1 MTGVWN
7 SGEEYRYLLNA
18 HVRNAVESARRSSTI
33 FWSKAVMLHWGG
45 QGRATCWREAR
56 PEAPCVC
63 VCVCVCVCSR
73 ARVCS
78 NHGRCMCVCVSVC
91 TRTCSSN
98 GRYHSTF
105 PTLPSSTS
113 ECRLRVTEASWPVQ
127 WHGCFEESPPSPPPP
142 WLLHRRWVNRPQ
154 RGESWLK
161 ITLQDS
167 GST

>member
-1 MTGVWN
+1 MWN

-63 VCVCVCVCSR
+63 VCVCVCSR

-98 GRYHSTF
+98 GRYHSTRGSCVCVCVCVCVCTRTCSNCGRYHSTF
-105 PTLPSSTS
+105 LTLPSSTS

-127 WHGCFEESPPSPPPP
+127 
-142 WLLHRRWVNRPQ
+142 
-154 RGESWLK
+154 
-161 ITLQDS
+161 
-167 GST
+167 